1 MQEKNNYVA
10 KTFLGLEEVLAEE
23 IRELGGQNVQVINRA
38 VRFSGTK
45 ALLYEANLKLHTA
58 LRILMPFH
66 SFRCAGEKE
75 LYQAV
80 YDYAWEKIFNLYN
93 TFIIDGV
100 VHSRY
105 FKHSHFAS
113 LKAKDAIADRF
124 RAKYNRRPSV
134 DKNNPDFRI
143 NLHIHQDQCTLSLDS
158 SGDSL
163 HKRGYKAKNVKA
175 PLNEVLA
182 AGLIL
187 LSGWDKKSPFVDP
200 MCGSAT
206 LPIEA
211 ALLANDIAPGSFR
224 EHFGFMNWQDF
235 EYPLFQ
241 EIRNKNLKRPK
252 NPVRIQGCDISS
264 QAIETSQANLEN
276 AGLSKRVELFEESMA
291 EHEPPRQENGVAII
305 NPPYGQKLKS
315 TDLDALYQNIG
326 DVLKQK
332 YTGYRVWVFSSNW
345 KALKNIGLHASQKHT
360 LYNGPLE
367 CRYQK
372 YSIYGGSKK
381 NKQT

>member
-1 MQEKNNYVA
+1 MQEKNHYIA

-23 IRELGGQNVQVINRA
+23 IRELGGQDVQVINRA
-38 VRFSGTK
+38 VRFSGNK
-45 ALLYEANLKLHTA
+45 ALLYEANLKLRTA

-66 SFRCAGEKE
+66 NFQCTGEKE
-75 LYQAV
+75 LYQAI
-80 YDYAWEKIFNLYN
+80 YDYEWEKVFNLYN

-105 FKHSHFAS
+105 FNHSHFAS
-113 LKAKDAIADRF
+113 LKAKDAIVDRF
-124 RAKYNRRPSV
+124 RGKYNRRPSV

-211 ALLANDIAPGSFR
+211 ALLANDMAPGAFR
-224 EHFGFMNWQDF
+224 DHFGFMSWQDF

-241 EIRNKNLKRPK
+241 EVRNKNLKRPK
-252 NPVRIQGCDISS
+252 NPVRIQGCDISP
-264 QAIETSQANLEN
+264 QAIETSRANLEN
-276 AGLSKRVELFEESMA
+276 AGLSNQVELFVESMA
-291 EHEPPRQENGVAII
+291 QHEPPPQNNGLAII
-305 NPPYGQKLKS
+305 NPPYGEKLKEN
-315 TDLDALYQNIG
+315 DLGALYQNIG

-332 YTGYRVWVFSSNW
+332 YTGYQVWVFSSNW
-345 KALKNIGLHASQKHT
+345 QALKNIGLHPSHKRT

-367 CRYQK
+367 CRFQK
-372 YSIYGGSKK
+372 YSIYPGSKK
-381 NKQT
+381 KKQS